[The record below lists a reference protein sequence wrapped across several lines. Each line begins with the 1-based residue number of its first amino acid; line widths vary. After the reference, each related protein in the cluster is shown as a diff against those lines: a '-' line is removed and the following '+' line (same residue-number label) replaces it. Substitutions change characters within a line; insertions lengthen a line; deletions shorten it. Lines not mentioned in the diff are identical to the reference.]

1 MHRSQP
7 FMLFQCYFFLFFCRH
22 SVVSL
27 FLESNFL
34 SAPVSFFDILKSELL
49 YLRPFQPL
57 NEFYPE
63 LVAYFEYYNH
73 NWMKAK

>member
-1 MHRSQP
+1 M
-7 FMLFQCYFFLFFCRH
+7 
-22 SVVSL
+22 
-27 FLESNFL
+27 
-34 SAPVSFFDILKSELL
+34 LKSELL